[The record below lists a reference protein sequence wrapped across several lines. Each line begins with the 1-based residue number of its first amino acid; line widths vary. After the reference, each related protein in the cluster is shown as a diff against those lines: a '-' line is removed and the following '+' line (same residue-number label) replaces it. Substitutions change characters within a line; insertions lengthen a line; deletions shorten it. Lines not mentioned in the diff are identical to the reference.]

1 VTRPGRPFALGALL
15 LASLVPAGAHAATP
29 LTQAGPLGRVR
40 LAGPWVVRSD
50 HGDTGIARGW
60 PSGSFGGRSV
70 SVPFA
75 TNAAPRR
82 LTGRAAVAAYAG
94 TIAWY
99 RTRFEIP
106 RAGDYALDFQSV
118 NHRAA
123 VWLDGRLLGRHVG
136 EFQPFAATFRATAGV
151 HELVVRTDYSNIE
164 GQKRTGWHRTWFNYG
179 GITRE
184 VTLRPLGRSDI
195 ATPTL
200 TTRITRGGDA
210 LVDVTAQLHN
220 RGGARTIRLQ
230 GALVHAAQRVTIP
243 FPAARLAAGA
253 TRTIRAR
260 VRVAQ
265 PALWSPA
272 DPARYRLDLA
282 VAGES
287 GWSGETGLRQLTW
300 HGRRMFLNGRRLLL
314 HGASLQ
320 EDAYGHGDA
329 LTAADMDGIVAR
341 LRAVGANATR
351 AQHPLTPAL
360 LERLDAAGILVW
372 QELGPNDA
380 PGAWATNTTALR
392 RASRARVR
400 ESFYQLQLHPSI
412 IVWSL
417 ANEVADDGHPGGQAQ
432 FISNVARELH
442 RRDPGRMVGV
452 DVWGTHVP
460 TSDRGLRLYRDLD
473 IVGLTNYAGWYDHV
487 HARGATLRRRIAAAV
502 GTFARAFPDK
512 VLLVSEFGAEANGA
526 NASGAPGGYAFQ
538 ARLLRDHIA
547 VYRADARLAGML
559 VWALSDFALPPTFG
573 GGSIRREAPRI
584 RLVVGLN
591 QKGLF
596 DYRGAPK
603 PAAAVVRRLF
613 AGLP

>member
-314 HGASLQ
+314 HGACC
-320 EDAYGHGDA
+320 
-329 LTAADMDGIVAR
+329 R
-341 LRAVGANATR
+341 R
-351 AQHPLTPAL
+351 TP
-360 LERLDAAGILVW
+360 
-372 QELGPNDA
+372 
-380 PGAWATNTTALR
+380 T
-392 RASRARVR
+392 
-400 ESFYQLQLHPSI
+400 
-412 IVWSL
+412 
-417 ANEVADDGHPGGQAQ
+417 
-432 FISNVARELH
+432 
-442 RRDPGRMVGV
+442 
-452 DVWGTHVP
+452 GTVTP
-460 TSDRGLRLYRDLD
+460 
-473 IVGLTNYAGWYDHV
+473 
-487 HARGATLRRRIAAAV
+487 
-502 GTFARAFPDK
+502 
-512 VLLVSEFGAEANGA
+512 
-526 NASGAPGGYAFQ
+526 
-538 ARLLRDHIA
+538 
-547 VYRADARLAGML
+547 
-559 VWALSDFALPPTFG
+559 
-573 GGSIRREAPRI
+573 
-584 RLVVGLN
+584 
-591 QKGLF
+591 
-596 DYRGAPK
+596 
-603 PAAAVVRRLF
+603 
-613 AGLP
+613 